1 MRDSIGYGG
10 LEEGVAVAVAVT
22 GGGDDDDGKLHLCSE
37 NPGAVI
43 FSLFSKALT
52 SLSLK

>member
-10 LEEGVAVAVAVT
+10 LEEGVAVAVT